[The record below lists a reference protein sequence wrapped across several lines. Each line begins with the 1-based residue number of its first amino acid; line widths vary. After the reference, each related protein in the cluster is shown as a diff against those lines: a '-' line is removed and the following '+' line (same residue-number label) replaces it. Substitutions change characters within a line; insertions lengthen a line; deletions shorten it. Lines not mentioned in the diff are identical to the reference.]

1 MNISYIS
8 LHDPHDVHGWSGL
21 PYYINK
27 AMIEQGN
34 QMDYIYPL
42 EFRTDNLLVRLK
54 KKLYRRFS
62 RNVYTLERE
71 PVIARQFARSI
82 ESRLKPNTD
91 ILFSPGSIPL
101 SMLEKKIPKVF
112 YTDATFSGMLGYYD
126 SLSNL
131 CRESV
136 RNGNR
141 LEQYALERSTL
152 AIYASD
158 WAAATAIG
166 HYGMD
171 PSKVKVV
178 PFGANIDSS
187 PDLDGIRALLSHR
200 SGKEC
205 HLLFLGVD
213 WNRKGGMIAL
223 NTARKLNEL
232 GIRTYLHVVG
242 IRSLP
247 LQERPDY
254 LIDHGFI
261 SKRTLE
267 GRKRMEELLAQ
278 CHFLILPTRAEA
290 YGLVICEANAFGMPS
305 LASRT
310 GGIPTIIKDGIN
322 GWMFPPEDNGDGYAE
337 RISEIWE
344 DPDRY
349 RVLCLS
355 SYNEYRTRLNWDI
368 AGKKIQSLLRE
379 I

>member
-1 MNISYIS
+1 
-8 LHDPHDVHGWSGL
+8 
-21 PYYINK
+21 
-27 AMIEQGN
+27 
-34 QMDYIYPL
+34 
-42 EFRTDNLLVRLK
+42 
-54 KKLYRRFS
+54 
-62 RNVYTLERE
+62 
-71 PVIARQFARSI
+71 
-82 ESRLKPNTD
+82 
-91 ILFSPGSIPL
+91 
-101 SMLEKKIPKVF
+101 
-112 YTDATFSGMLGYYD
+112 
-126 SLSNL
+126 
-131 CRESV
+131 
-136 RNGNR
+136 
-141 LEQYALERSTL
+141 
-152 AIYASD
+152 
-158 WAAATAIG
+158 
-166 HYGMD
+166 
-171 PSKVKVV
+171 
-178 PFGANIDSS
+178 
-187 PDLDGIRALLSHR
+187 
-200 SGKEC
+200 
-205 HLLFLGVD
+205 
-213 WNRKGGMIAL
+213 MIAL